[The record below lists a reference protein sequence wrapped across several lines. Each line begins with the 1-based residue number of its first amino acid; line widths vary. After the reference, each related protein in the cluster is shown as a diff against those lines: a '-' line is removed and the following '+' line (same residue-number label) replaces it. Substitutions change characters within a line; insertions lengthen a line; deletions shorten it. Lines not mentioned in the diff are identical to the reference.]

1 MRGEKPSIKKLC
13 WCKDKETGRPYPAG
27 TCPKLASK
35 RHGSYWFRLE
45 APPIEG
51 TKRRQPRYGPY
62 PTLQEA
68 RAAIVKESRR
78 LEAGGSLLDRNL
90 LYRDFLDMWL
100 EEKKHLKSL
109 VDYEEIVRLYAK
121 PGLGHLKLTG
131 LRPAHF
137 TELVSEMRKI
147 NRKKRNKEGVEEGES
162 EMMTRLVNARANH
175 PRKPG
180 KGVRKYSTRPISI
193 SRVHKVIAVLR
204 SSMTYAVQLEA
215 LERNPAEN
223 LPIPKPRKKKPL
235 LWTDGRVAKWRI
247 TGKKPA
253 KVMVWTP
260 QQAGQFLDRIEGH
273 RLYPLLH
280 LVMLTGLRRSEA
292 LGLAWFEVNLNDG
305 WMMIRDAITDPES
318 EEELDEWDE
327 WDDAELDRLGTKS
340 EAGERYVSLSEDSIA
355 VLKAWKRI
363 QNLERLKAGTA
374 WEDTGL
380 VFTKSNG
387 KQLHP
392 DTLAKAFLRLI
403 EQHDFPPVTF
413 HGLRHGAATAQLAA
427 GTTPRVISEGL
438 GHSRTSFTMD
448 TYVHVMP
455 EVQKEAA
462 EATAAIVPRNKR
474 GRESRG

>member
-1 MRGEKPSIKKLC
+1 MRSEKPTIKKLC
-13 WCKDKETGRPYPAG
+13 WCKNKETGRAYPEGA
-27 TCPKLASK
+27 CPKLKSK
-35 RHGSYWFRLE
+35 KHGAYWFRLE
-45 APPIEG
+45 APSVDG
-51 TKRRQPRYGPY
+51 SKRRQPRFGPY

-68 RAAIVKESRR
+68 RAGIVKESRR

-109 VDYEEIVRLYAK
+109 DDYKEIVRLYAK
-121 PGLGHLKLTG
+121 PGLGHLKLTD

-137 TELVSEMRKI
+137 NELVSEMRKI
-147 NRKKRNKEGVEEGES
+147 NRKGDEKES
-162 EMMTRLVNARANH
+162 EMMIRLMNARANS

-180 KGVRKYSTRPISI
+180 KKVRKYSTRPVGL

-204 SSMTYAVQLEA
+204 SSMTHAVQLEA
-215 LERNPAEN
+215 LEKNPAEN
-223 LPIPKPRKKKPL
+223 LPLPKAKKKKPL
-235 LWTDGRVAKWRI
+235 LWTDGRVAKWRV

-280 LVMLTGLRRSEA
+280 LVMLTGLRRSEV
-292 LGLAWFEVNLNDG
+292 LGLTWFEVDLNDG
-305 WMMIRDAITDPES
+305 WMMIRDAITTPEP
-318 EEELDEWDE
+318 EEELDD

-340 EAGERYVSLSEDSIA
+340 EAGERYVSLSEDSIT

-363 QNLERLKAGTA
+363 QNLERLKAGEA

-392 DTLAKAFLRLI
+392 HTLANTFVSLTK
-403 EQHDFPPVTF
+403 QHDFPPVTF

-427 GTTPRVISEGL
+427 GTTPKVISAGL

-462 EATAAIVPRNKR
+462 EATAAIVPRRNR
-474 GRESRG
+474 GSAG